1 MNKKCRKLLVAVRI
15 SRMTTKMLKTF
26 KICFNSSKKVK
37 FNSIEKVVSTASG
50 DLVSIHTF
58 YHSFITLTIGIRK
71 VTIHCLMNPQS
82 NCLNY
87 SFLKLI

>member
-1 MNKKCRKLLVAVRI
+1 MNVKCRKFPIAVRI
-15 SRMTTKMLKTF
+15 SRVTTKMLKTF

-50 DLVSIHTF
+50 DSVSIYSF
-58 YHSFITLTIGIRK
+58 YHSFITLSIGIRK
-71 VTIHCLMNPQS
+71 AMIHCLMNPQS

-87 SFLKLI
+87 SFLN